1 MSSLNQRL
9 PRPLRRIWL
18 GVTLARKGPL
28 RDRGWF
34 ESVMTGRSI
43 DRDGQPTSIFYRS
56 ENWLGL

>member
-34 ESVMTGRSI
+34 ESVMT
-43 DRDGQPTSIFYRS
+43 SIFYRS